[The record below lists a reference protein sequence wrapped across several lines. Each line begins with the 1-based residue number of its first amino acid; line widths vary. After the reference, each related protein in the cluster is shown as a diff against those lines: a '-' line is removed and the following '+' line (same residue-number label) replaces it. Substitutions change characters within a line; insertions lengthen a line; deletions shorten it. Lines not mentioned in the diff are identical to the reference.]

1 MSRRLTQE
9 EILMPDATLI
19 FTPRQWSQMSEEAKE
34 AVRAYAINSFSKG
47 ENIYAIVSGYRVAEI
62 EEYCRKAVEQEGRSY
77 DR

>member
-1 MSRRLTQE
+1 
-9 EILMPDATLI
+9 
-19 FTPRQWSQMSEEAKE
+19 MSEEAKE

-47 ENIYAIVSGYRVAEI
+47 ENIYATVSGYRVAEI